1 MYALVA
7 FLVPFVF
14 VYNPELLLM
23 GTPAEIAKAT
33 VILFFG
39 TYLLAGS
46 ISGYMVAPLNKFN
59 RGILFIG
66 ALCMIA
72 PETITD
78 IIGLVIGVYIITTG
92 LLKKKKVLVEA

>member
-1 MYALVA
+1 
-7 FLVPFVF
+7 
-14 VYNPELLLM
+14 
-23 GTPAEIAKAT
+23 
-33 VILFFG
+33 
-39 TYLLAGS
+39 
-46 ISGYMVAPLNKFN
+46 MVAPLSKFN

-92 LLKKKKVLVEA
+92 LLKKKKVPVEA

>member
-1 MYALVA
+1 
-7 FLVPFVF
+7 
-14 VYNPELLLM
+14 M

-33 VILFFG
+33 AILFFG
-39 TYLLAGS
+39 TYLLAGA
-46 ISGYMVAPLNKFN
+46 ISGYMVAPLSKFN

-92 LLKKKKVLVEA
+92 LLKKKKVPVEA

>member
-23 GTPAEIAKAT
+23 GTPEEIAKAT

-39 TYLLAGS
+39 TYLLAGA

-59 RGILFIG
+59 RAILFIG

-78 IIGLVIGVYIITTG
+78 IIGLIIGIYIIASG
-92 LLKKKKVLVEA
+92 LIKKKRVLVEA